1 MCSGKGQM
9 KECLWDGLEKGGK
22 MQSKKIWR
30 YWERRLTKSCKP
42 LMMMMQSLR
51 QKCRCH
57 DDDSWL
63 VKVFTATEG
72 EGLVADITCGKRKAP
87 TRTGRVVGGENA
99 EKAEFPWLV
108 SLTRRGGHF
117 CGGTI
122 ISEKFVLTAGH
133 CLCTGIDQDILQASS
148 IKITVSQYD
157 LTIKNTDAYQ
167 VSVKAITIHPGYVCG
182 KPKDD
187 IALLELEN
195 TLTWSNSA
203 LPACLPSSKSGDDYT
218 SLLAVV
224 AGWGWT
230 NEVTDKG
237 GRADIMQKAKLAIIS
252 LDKCREWYKSQG
264 KTTKIKDNHICAG
277 YEHGGVDSCW
287 GDSGGPLML
296 DMDHSEDQTM
306 VIGVVST
313 GIGCARPYL
322 PGLYTRISDYIS
334 WIEEVVEK

>member
-1 MCSGKGQM
+1 MKSSLIFGLWLLKGVLGDPGY
-9 KECLWDGLEKGGK
+9 KN
-22 MQSKKIWR
+22 
-30 YWERRLTKSCKP
+30 
-42 LMMMMQSLR
+42 
-51 QKCRCH
+51 
-57 DDDSWL
+57 
-63 VKVFTATEG
+63 F
-72 EGLVADITCGKRKAP
+72 ADITCGKRKAP